1 MGFLIK
7 YIKEKKKGE
16 NMYKIYRIVYE
27 GKTLYV
33 GKTKR
38 TLKERLKTGF
48 KFIPGLESVID
59 KCQIEVIEETDD
71 ASRERYWIEEYKKQ
85 DMCWCN
91 TRRGCSGLTDP
102 KEVKR
107 LWHELN
113 HERKLWH
120 YQIFKDEINEK
131 RRAKRKAKKDLKIS
145 GLGGGIMNA
154 CP

>member
-1 MGFLIK
+1 
-7 YIKEKKKGE
+7 
-16 NMYKIYRIVYE
+16 MYKIYRIVYE
-27 GKTLYV
+27 GEVLYV

-48 KFIPGLESVID
+48 KFIPGLESTIH

-71 ASRERYWIEEYKKQ
+71 ASRERFWIEEYKKHN
-85 DMCWCN
+85 MCWCN

-113 HERKLWH
+113 HERKLRD
-120 YQIFKDEINEK
+120 YQFFKDEINEK